1 MPRRGGRDIEG
12 VVNSN
17 DLTAAQ
23 LRAVAVVAGR
33 DRDHLTKLMARMAE
47 LKFPADDP
55 LVVAVSRARDGMS
68 NLTVVA
74 SSGAARR
81 ENVMERKPWAG

>member
-1 MPRRGGRDIEG
+1 
-12 VVNSN
+12 VNSN

-33 DRDHLTKLMARMAE
+33 GRDYLTKLMARMAE

-81 ENVMERKPWAG
+81 ENVMKRKPWAG

>member
-1 MPRRGGRDIEG
+1 
-12 VVNSN
+12 VNSN

-33 DRDHLTKLMARMAE
+33 GRDYLTKLMDRMRE

-55 LVVAVSRARDGMS
+55 LVVAASRARDGMS

-74 SSGAARR
+74 SSTAARR